1 MKPKKN
7 NLILIVSLLLIA
19 GFVTT
24 SLASYF
30 VSRASLRSQITK
42 KELPLTS
49 DNIYSEIQRDLFQ
62 PILISSLMANDILL
76 QDWIING
83 ENNVSQITRYLKQIQ
98 DKFNTFTVFF
108 VSEQTGIYY
117 HADGILK
124 KVDPKEERD
133 KWYFRVK
140 SMKPDYE
147 INVDPDMANK
157 DSMTIFINYK
167 VYDYKKNF
175 IGAAGVGI
183 TVSAVKNL
191 IKKYQES
198 YDRNI
203 YFVDKK
209 GKIILHGSNLFADA
223 KHISEIKG
231 ISPLASII
239 LSNSVGRFSYKR
251 EGKTIHL
258 NTRYIPEFE
267 WYLLVEQLEEKE
279 TRHIFN
285 ALLMNLLVCAMIT
298 TIILLLTRLTISA
311 YQKRLEKIAMTDKLT
326 GIYNR
331 HAFDFVMSPILK
343 DVRRKKF
350 ALSLI
355 LFDIDHF
362 KKVNDEFGHLA
373 GDAAIK
379 KIVRICAETIRE
391 SDVLCRWGGE
401 EFLIL
406 LKECDL
412 DDAYEIS
419 EKIRKTI
426 QDTPIVYEG
435 KTIFSTI
442 SLGVSQYHLPETED
456 RLIYRADKLLY
467 QAKQNGRNRSEI
479 EPF

>member
-1 MKPKKN
+1 M
-7 NLILIVSLLLIA
+7 
-19 GFVTT
+19 
-24 SLASYF
+24 
-30 VSRASLRSQITK
+30 
-42 KELPLTS
+42 
-49 DNIYSEIQRDLFQ
+49 
-62 PILISSLMANDILL
+62 
-76 QDWIING
+76 
-83 ENNVSQITRYLKQIQ
+83 
-98 DKFNTFTVFF
+98 
-108 VSEQTGIYY
+108 
-117 HADGILK
+117 
-124 KVDPKEERD
+124 
-133 KWYFRVK
+133 
-140 SMKPDYE
+140 
-147 INVDPDMANK
+147 
-157 DSMTIFINYK
+157 
-167 VYDYKKNF
+167 
-175 IGAAGVGI
+175 
-183 TVSAVKNL
+183 
-191 IKKYQES
+191 
-198 YDRNI
+198 
-203 YFVDKK
+203 
-209 GKIILHGSNLFADA
+209 
-223 KHISEIKG
+223 
-231 ISPLASII
+231 
-239 LSNSVGRFSYKR
+239 
-251 EGKTIHL
+251 
-258 NTRYIPEFE
+258 
-267 WYLLVEQLEEKE
+267 
-279 TRHIFN
+279 
-285 ALLMNLLVCAMIT
+285 
-298 TIILLLTRLTISA
+298 TISA

>member
-1 MKPKKN
+1 
-7 NLILIVSLLLIA
+7 
-19 GFVTT
+19 
-24 SLASYF
+24 
-30 VSRASLRSQITK
+30 
-42 KELPLTS
+42 
-49 DNIYSEIQRDLFQ
+49 
-62 PILISSLMANDILL
+62 
-76 QDWIING
+76 
-83 ENNVSQITRYLKQIQ
+83 
-98 DKFNTFTVFF
+98 
-108 VSEQTGIYY
+108 
-117 HADGILK
+117 
-124 KVDPKEERD
+124 
-133 KWYFRVK
+133 
-140 SMKPDYE
+140 
-147 INVDPDMANK
+147 
-157 DSMTIFINYK
+157 
-167 VYDYKKNF
+167 YDYKKNF